1 MKKKKTSNKII
12 DAQLKLNIGG
22 ENCEINISVPEE
34 NSGPNAILP
43 FARELTNKAVDIAVK
58 EFTKDGKQISC
69 EKGCGACC
77 VQLVPI
83 SDTEA
88 REISKLIKTYPK
100 TKKKALMSRFET
112 AKKQLVDSNLWET
125 LSHPEKITD
134 DQTRSLGHDYFSQQI
149 PCPFLEDGA
158 CSIHPIRP
166 LSCRE
171 FLVTSP
177 PKYCANPNEKDI
189 VTVDIPTRI
198 SNAFAALGEND
209 PNYTTTW
216 IPLILAPYWQQKHPN
231 HLSKKTG
238 PLWVEELL
246 DKIK

>member
-1 MKKKKTSNKII
+1 MNKKKVPSKFI

-22 ENCEINISVPEE
+22 EDCEINLSVPKGNTAP
-34 NSGPNAILP
+34 NSILP

-58 EFTKDGKQISC
+58 EFTKNGEQISC
-69 EKGCGACC
+69 KKGCGACC

-88 REISKLIKTYPK
+88 REISKLIKTFSK
-100 TKKKALMSRFET
+100 AKKSALMSKFEA
-112 AKKQLVDSNLWET
+112 AKKQLTDANLWQR
-125 LSHPEKITD
+125 LSHPETIAE
-134 DQTRSLGHDYFSQQI
+134 DQMRSLGHEYFSQQI

-158 CSIHPIRP
+158 CSIHQVRP

-177 PKYCANPNEKDI
+177 AEYCSNPNELDV

-209 PNYTTTW
+209 PHFTTYW
-216 IPLILAPYWQQKHPN
+216 IPLVLAPYWQQMHPKQR
-231 HLSKKTG
+231 SKKTG
-238 PLWVEELL
+238 PQWVEELL
-246 DKIK
+246 VKIN